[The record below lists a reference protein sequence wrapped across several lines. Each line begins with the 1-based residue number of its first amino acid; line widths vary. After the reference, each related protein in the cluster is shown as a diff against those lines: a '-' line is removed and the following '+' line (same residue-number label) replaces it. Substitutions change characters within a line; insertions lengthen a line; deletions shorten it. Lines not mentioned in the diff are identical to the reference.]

1 MTQKKS
7 TPPSGSAGRKKSAAT
22 KPAAKVTQKRCAP
35 SKAAGK
41 PTAKAPAPSKAAG
54 RKKSLTPLE
63 KSVKPTTDKVGDVL
77 VNQAGIEY
85 KIVGE
90 RYVEPWG
97 DGVKIRR
104 LTVKPEA
111 RTGERPFEVSD
122 HEFQTYRKNG
132 VLKRKRR

>member
-35 SKAAGK
+35 SKAAG
-41 PTAKAPAPSKAAG
+41 
-54 RKKSLTPLE
+54 RKKSLAPLE

-85 KIVGE
+85 KIIGE

-97 DGVKIRR
+97 DGVKVRR
-104 LTVKPEA
+104 LKVKPDP
-111 RTGERPFEVSD
+111 RTGIKPYEISNR
-122 HEFQTYRKNG
+122 EFAWCRKNG
-132 VLKRKRR
+132 VLKRKR

>member
-1 MTQKKS
+1 MAKKKN
-7 TPPSGSAGRKKSAAT
+7 TPPSSSAGRKKSTASKT
-22 KPAAKVTQKRCAP
+22 EAKVTQKRC
-35 SKAAGK
+35 
-41 PTAKAPAPSKAAG
+41 APSKAAG

-132 VLKRKRR
+132 VLKRKR

>member
-1 MTQKKS
+1 MTQKMS
-7 TPPSGSAGRKKSAAT
+7 TPPSGSAGRKKSTAT
-22 KPAAKVTQKRCAP
+22 KPAAKVTQKRC
-35 SKAAGK
+35 
-41 PTAKAPAPSKAAG
+41 APSKAAG

>member
-1 MTQKKS
+1 MHKKEEVTMPRKTN
-7 TPPSGSAGRKKSAAT
+7 TPPKQTAGRKKSTASKAE
-22 KPAAKVTQKRCAP
+22 AKVTQKRC
-35 SKAAGK
+35 
-41 PTAKAPAPSKAAG
+41 APSKAAG

-97 DGVKIRR
+97 DGVKVRR
-104 LTVKPEA
+104 LKVKPDP
-111 RTGERPFEVSD
+111 RTGIKPYEISD
-122 HEFQTYRKNG
+122 REFAWCRKNG
-132 VLKRKRR
+132 VLKRKR

>member
-7 TPPSGSAGRKKSAAT
+7 TPPSGSAGRKKSTAT

-63 KSVKPTTDKVGDVL
+63 KSVKPTTDKLGDVL

-85 KIVGE
+85 KIIGE

-97 DGVKIRR
+97 DGVKVRR
-104 LTVKPEA
+104 LKVKPDP
-111 RTGERPFEVSD
+111 RTGIKPYEISD
-122 HEFQTYRKNG
+122 REFAWCRKNG
-132 VLKRKRR
+132 VLKRKR

>member
-1 MTQKKS
+1 MAQKKNA
-7 TPPSGSAGRKKSAAT
+7 PPKQTAGRKKCTSS
-22 KPAAKVTQKRCAP
+22 KPAAKVAQKRCA
-35 SKAAGK
+35 
-41 PTAKAPAPSKAAG
+41 
-54 RKKSLTPLE
+54 TPLE

-85 KIVGE
+85 KIIGE

-104 LTVKPEA
+104 LTVKPET

>member
-1 MTQKKS
+1 MPRKKN
-7 TPPSGSAGRKKSAAT
+7 TPPSSSAGRKKCTSS
-22 KPAAKVTQKRCAP
+22 KSAAKVAQKRCA
-35 SKAAGK
+35 
-41 PTAKAPAPSKAAG
+41 
-54 RKKSLTPLE
+54 TPLE

-85 KIVGE
+85 KIIGE

-104 LTVKPEA
+104 LTVKPET